1 MALVYRE
8 KSGLILVIIT
18 IENGIAIVIG
28 ENIVYRP
35 IKLPNC
41 N

>member
-8 KSGLILVIIT
+8 KPGPLIAVASL
-18 IENGIAIVIG
+18 ENEIAIVVG
-28 ENIVYRP
+28 RNI
-35 IKLPNC
+35 IKGLSNY